1 MMENSQ
7 DSESKGWG
15 KHNSKINGSKS
26 ASQAYDEGSIPFT
39 RSMITRSARGSA
51 EERGREIAICALI
64 SRDNSPY
71 CRPVDKARRSPWA
84 SIQSLNAVSR
94 TQLAG
99 MGQPGYTH
107 AIIAR
112 LVKAGQGE
120 RRQLHEIIRRSDTAG
135 LVIKRQEVRPAMSGV
150 VLRRI

>member
-1 MMENSQ
+1 
-7 DSESKGWG
+7 
-15 KHNSKINGSKS
+15 
-26 ASQAYDEGSIPFT
+26 
-39 RSMITRSARGSA
+39 
-51 EERGREIAICALI
+51 
-64 SRDNSPY
+64 
-71 CRPVDKARRSPWA
+71 
-84 SIQSLNAVSR
+84 
-94 TQLAG
+94 